1 MRVFRLIRKK
11 YGIELSGK
19 GAALCGNRWNSKGTE
34 LIYCADSR
42 ALAMAEVA
50 VHLSLSILPK
60 DYVMVEID
68 IPSYTSIATLSK
80 ENLPTN
86 WSSFPHLL
94 DTQKI
99 GDAFVAERKDCILKV
114 PSAVVPGDF
123 NFLINPYHSDFSAI
137 RIVGQEDFPFDS
149 RLFVVGL
156 ND

>member
-19 GAALCGNRWNSKGTE
+19 GAALSGNRWNSKRTE
-34 LIYCADSR
+34 LIYCTDSR

-50 VHLSLSILPK
+50 VHLSLSILPM

-68 IPSYTSIATLSK
+68 IPTYVSITSLSK
-80 ENLPTN
+80 EDLPAT

-94 DTQKI
+94 DTQQI
-99 GDAFVAERKDCILKV
+99 GDAFVAERKNCVLKV

-123 NFLINPYHSDFSAI
+123 NFLINPYHPDLSAI

-149 RLFVVGL
+149 RLFQ
-156 ND
+156 

>member
-68 IPSYTSIATLSK
+68 IPSYVSIASLSR
-80 ENLPTN
+80 EDLPVHWN
-86 WSSFPHLL
+86 SFPHVL
-94 DTQKI
+94 DTQQI
-99 GDAFVAERKDCILKV
+99 GDAFVDERKNCVLKV
-114 PSAVVPGDF
+114 PSAV
-123 NFLINPYHSDFSAI
+123 
-137 RIVGQEDFPFDS
+137 
-149 RLFVVGL
+149 
-156 ND
+156 

>member
-19 GAALCGNRWNSKGTE
+19 GAALSGNRWNSKGTE

-68 IPSYTSIATLSK
+68 IPSEISIATLSK
-80 ENLPTN
+80 EDLPAH

-94 DTQKI
+94 DTQQI
-99 GDAFVAERKDCILKV
+99 GDAFVAERKNCVLKV

-123 NFLINPYHSDFSAI
+123 NFLINPYHPDFSAI
-137 RIVGQEDFPFDS
+137 RIVSQEDFPFDS
-149 RLFVVGL
+149 RLFK
-156 ND
+156 

>member
-19 GAALCGNRWNSKGTE
+19 GVSLSGNRWNSKGTE

-60 DYVMVEID
+60 NYVMIEID
-68 IPSYTSIATLSK
+68 IPNYVKIAA
-80 ENLPTN
+80 LPKDDLPAN
-86 WSSFPHLL
+86 WSSFPHVL
-94 DTQKI
+94 DTQQI
-99 GDAFVAERKDCILKV
+99 GDAIVAKRKNCILKV

-123 NFLINPYHSDFSAI
+123 NFLINPQHPDFPAI
-137 RIVGQEDFPFDS
+137 QILGQEDFPFDS
-149 RLFVVGL
+149 RLFQ
-156 ND
+156 

>member
-19 GAALCGNRWNSKGTE
+19 GATLCGNRWNSKGTE

-68 IPSYTSIATLSK
+68 IPSYLSISSLSK
-80 ENLPTN
+80 EDLPVN
-86 WSSFPHLL
+86 WSSFPHVL
-94 DTQKI
+94 DTQQI
-99 GDAFVAERKDCILKV
+99 GDAFVAERKNGVLKI

-123 NFLINPYHSDFSAI
+123 NFLINPQHPDFSAI
-137 RIVGQEDFPFDS
+137 QIVGQEDFPFDS
-149 RLFVVGL
+149 RLFQ
-156 ND
+156 

>member
-19 GAALCGNRWNSKGTE
+19 GAALSGNRWNSKGTE

-68 IPSYTSIATLSK
+68 IPSYISIATLSK
-80 ENLPTN
+80 KDLPAN
-86 WSSFPHLL
+86 WSSFPHIL
-94 DTQKI
+94 DSQQI
-99 GDAFVAERKDCILKV
+99 GDAFVAERKYCALKV

-123 NFLINPYHSDFSAI
+123 NFLINPYHPDFSAI

-149 RLFVVGL
+149 RLFQ
-156 ND
+156 

>member
-11 YGIELSGK
+11 YEIELSGK
-19 GAALCGNRWNSKGTE
+19 GAALSGNRWNSKGTE

-60 DYVMVEID
+60 DYMMVEIH
-68 IPSYTSIATLSK
+68 IPSYVSVASISK
-80 ENLPTN
+80 EDLPAN

-94 DTQKI
+94 DTQQI
-99 GDAFVAERKDCILKV
+99 GDAFVAERKNCVLKV

-123 NFLINPYHSDFSAI
+123 NFLINPHHPDFSAI
-137 RIVGQEDFPFDS
+137 RIIGQEDFPFDP
-149 RLFVVGL
+149 RLFQ
-156 ND
+156 

>member
-1 MRVFRLIRKK
+1 MRVFRLVRKK

-19 GAALCGNRWNSKGTE
+19 GAALSGNRWNSKGTE

-60 DYVMVEID
+60 DYVMVEIE
-68 IPSYTSIATLSK
+68 IPSTISIATLAK
-80 ENLPTN
+80 DDLPAN
-86 WSSFPHLL
+86 WSSFPHVL
-94 DTQKI
+94 DTQQI
-99 GDAFVAERKDCILKV
+99 GDAFVANRKDCILKV

-123 NFLINPYHSDFSAI
+123 NFLINPHHPDFSAI

-149 RLFVVGL
+149 RLFQ
-156 ND
+156 